1 MNSTL
6 PLALAVAAAALGPLL
21 SMGALFPPPR
31 LSWLRYG
38 SLLTTSGMSLLWL
51 VSAYLALRAPDH
63 SPSLRLG
70 TQIIWQ
76 FQLDPLSAFFLLIL
90 GVVGV
95 AASVHALG
103 YFRGLDKV
111 ELQRVLIPLPIF
123 LSAMALVLMAGNAY
137 SFLVAWE
144 AMALSSSFLILAQS
158 QTPTARRAAYLYLLI
173 AHLGAL
179 CLLAGFALLSHGN
192 PLSGNDFSDMARHI
206 PTPWQTQA
214 VYLLT
219 LLGFG
224 AKLGAAPLH
233 VWLPEAHPAAPSPVS
248 ALMSAAMLPIA
259 LYGLLRIDWVILPSF
274 GISWSLIWLA
284 LGLLTAGFGVLF
296 STLQRDLKRLLAYS
310 SMENMGLILVALGL
324 ARLFAAANAPTLA
337 ALALTAGLLQTL
349 NHAFFKGLLFL
360 GSGSVFHST
369 GTIDMGRLG
378 GLIRVMPQTTLLM
391 LIGTLAIAGL
401 PPLNGFASEWM
412 LLQAFLLSPQMA
424 SGALQAILPLAAA
437 GVVLV
442 LALSS
447 FAIIKAFGLSFLG
460 QPRSSYATHEA
471 GLWERLAMTFLA
483 LGCIVLGFF
492 PGFAVNALQEVNILL
507 LHAGRLSRQNP
518 WGLTPI
524 SPERASYLPG
534 AFLIGIVTA
543 IVLTFVLVWWRFGR
557 SMRRVP
563 VWDCGFAGPLTPRM
577 QDSPVGFSQPLLR
590 IFQPIHQGKILS
602 NSEGRGLQVK
612 IVDPFWSGLYQ
623 PVQRLANTLSRQALR
638 LQHGRITS
646 YLLYAFLT
654 LVILL
659 VLVR

>member
-1 MNSTL
+1 MNNAL
-6 PLALAVAAAALGPLL
+6 PVALALAAAALGPLV

-31 LSWLRYG
+31 PSWLRYG
-38 SLLTTSGMSLLWL
+38 SLLTTSSMSLLWL
-51 VSAYLALRAPDH
+51 VSAYLALQGPGH
-63 SPSLRLG
+63 SPTLRIG
-70 TQIIWQ
+70 TRILWQ
-76 FQLDPLSAFFLLIL
+76 FRLDPLSAFFLLIL

-95 AASVHALG
+95 AASLHALG
-103 YFRGLDKV
+103 YFRSLGKA
-111 ELQRVLIPLPIF
+111 ELQRVLIPLPVF
-123 LSAMALVLMAGNAY
+123 LSAMALVLLADNAY

-144 AMALSSSFLILAQS
+144 AMALSSSFLILVQS
-158 QTPTARRAAYLYLLI
+158 QAPTARRAAYLYLLI

-179 CLLAGFALLSHGN
+179 CLLAAFALLSNGN
-192 PLSGNDFSDMARHI
+192 PLSGNDFSAMAQRIH
-206 PTPWQTQA
+206 TPWQTQ
-214 VYLLT
+214 VIYLLT

-233 VWLPEAHPAAPSPVS
+233 IWLPEAHPAAPSPVS

-259 LYGLLRIDWVILPSF
+259 LYGLLRIDWVILPPS
-274 GISWSLIWLA
+274 GISWGLIWLA
-284 LGLLTAGFGVLF
+284 VGLLTAGFGVLF

-360 GSGSVFHST
+360 GSGSVFHSA
-369 GTIDMGRLG
+369 GTVDMGRLG

-412 LLQAFLLSPQMA
+412 LLQAFLLAPQMA

-447 FAIIKAFGLSFLG
+447 FAIVKAFGLSFLG
-460 QPRSSYATHEA
+460 QVRSSYRAHEA
-471 GLWERLAMTFLA
+471 SLWERLAMAFLA
-483 LGCIVLGFF
+483 LGCILLGLF
-492 PGFAVNALQEVNILL
+492 PGFAVNALQQVNLLL
-507 LHAGRLSRQNP
+507 LHTSGLGRQSC

-524 SPERASYLPG
+524 SPERASYLPS
-534 AFLIGIVTA
+534 AFLIGIVLAT
-543 IVLTFVLVWWRFGR
+543 VLTFLLVWWRFGR
-557 SMRRVP
+557 PFRRVP
-563 VWDCGFAGPLTPRM
+563 VWACGFRGPITPRM
-577 QDSPVGFSQPLLR
+577 QDSPTGFSQPLLR
-590 IFQPIHQGKILS
+590 IFQPVHRGIILPQS
-602 NSEGRGLQVK
+602 ADRELQVEV
-612 IVDPFWSGLYQ
+612 VDPFWSGLYQ
-623 PVQRLANTLSRQALR
+623 PVQRLANALSRQALR
-638 LQHGRITS
+638 LQRGRITS